1 MSQREKNIQKT
12 EPHKRTASVGTYKK
26 QRGRQPNGEPNKID
40 IYVGKRLLQ
49 RRNMLNITQE
59 IMAQK
64 LGSTSQRIQKYEK
77 GFYRISVG
85 RLWEISRILNVP
97 IAYFFE
103 DLPRS
108 SNEQNTEISGFGDEA
123 QMIYKEDSLRLLN
136 AFNKIRNPQTARIVF
151 DLLQALV
158 ATPKEAEY
166 EPRKK

>member
-1 MSQREKNIQKT
+1 MASEIQQNCKRCTTASAAAIDRHIGNRIKLRRNYLKMSQ
-12 EPHKRTASVGTYKK
+12 
-26 QRGRQPNGEPNKID
+26 D
-40 IYVGKRLLQ
+40 
-49 RRNMLNITQE
+49 
-59 IMAQK
+59 K
-64 LGSTSQRIQKYEK
+64 LGRAV
-77 GFYRISVG
+77 SVG

-108 SNEQNTEISGFGDEA
+108 GNEQNAEISGFGDEA

-136 AFNKIRNPQTARIVF
+136 AFNKIRSPQTARIVF

>member
-1 MSQREKNIQKT
+1 MASEIQQNCKRCTTASAAAIDRHIGNRIKLRHNYLKMSQ
-12 EPHKRTASVGTYKK
+12 
-26 QRGRQPNGEPNKID
+26 D
-40 IYVGKRLLQ
+40 
-49 RRNMLNITQE
+49 
-59 IMAQK
+59 K
-64 LGSTSQRIQKYEK
+64 LGRAVGLTFQQIQKYEK
-77 GFYRISVG
+77 GFNRISVG

-108 SNEQNTEISGFGDEA
+108 GNEQNAEISGFGDEA

-166 EPRKK
+166 EHRKK